1 MVLKLNKMDI
11 LENQVLLNGKDIW
24 TEYHVF
30 LREEKAG
37 EQKNLEA
44 LLTPAKMKA
53 HVAVAFREED
63 GEKYSDRLLP
73 KSEAR
78 DIKLHFAIV
87 ADSKAQFLQR
97 YRRFVQALKIGN
109 DGWLVWTFPTLG
121 LEMRTFLTEFTPF
134 DALTNLWVEEA
145 HCGALHATFREP
157 NPSF

>member
-1 MVLKLNKMDI
+1 MDI
-11 LENQVLLNGKDIW
+11 LKNQAILNGKDIW

-53 HVAVAFREED
+53 HVAVDFREED
-63 GEKYSDRLLP
+63 GEKYSARLLP

-87 ADSKAQFLQR
+87 ADNKVQFLQR
-97 YRRFVQALKIGN
+97 YRRFVQVLKTGN
-109 DGWLVWTFPTLG
+109 DGWLVWNFPPLA
-121 LEMRTFLTEFTPF
+121 LEIRTFVTEFTPF

-145 HCGALHATFREP
+145 HCGAFHAVFREP
-157 NPSF
+157 NPTF

>member
-1 MVLKLNKMDI
+1 MNI

-30 LREEKAG
+30 LR
-37 EQKNLEA
+37 
-44 LLTPAKMKA
+44 
-53 HVAVAFREED
+53 
-63 GEKYSDRLLP
+63 
-73 KSEAR
+73 
-78 DIKLHFAIV
+78 DIKLHFAIM

-97 YRRFVQALKIGN
+97 YRRFIQALKTGN

-157 NPSF
+157 KPSF

>member
-1 MVLKLNKMDI
+1 MNI

-37 EQKNLEA
+37 EQNNLEA

-73 KSEAR
+73 RSEAR
-78 DIKLHFAIV
+78 DIKLHFAIM

-97 YRRFVQALKIGN
+97 YRRFVQALKTGN
-109 DGWLVWTFPTLG
+109 DGWLVWTFPNIG
-121 LEMRTFLTEFTPF
+121 
-134 DALTNLWVEEA
+134 V
-145 HCGALHATFREP
+145 
-157 NPSF
+157 